1 MTTLSHEPGG
11 TADEQSGGA
20 EWPQSQTSAGGSG
33 PDEKRVRRRHTI
45 YLPVDL
51 SRWFVREAIE
61 TERERSEVAEEA
73 LRLLRHTRSA
83 RKEVHG

>member
-1 MTTLSHEPGG
+1 MTIQTREPGG
-11 TADEQSGGA
+11 NAEEQSGGTA
-20 EWPQSQTSAGGSG
+20 LPQSQTPAGGSG
-33 PDEKRVRRRHTI
+33 PDAKRARRRHTI